1 MQFHIYRNFVKFVW
15 KNKKSHGHVSCQRLH
30 CICGWTSS
38 HLSAFPDLSTCV
50 CFFWTRF
57 ICSIYLFLIHNWTRV
72 FFFVLC
78 LVLHWE
84 CSSKNGR
91 LKKEAFCFAAAFC
104 LKDVKHPKLRDR
116 TNTQEE
122 IFGDVF
128 MFLGAWTSL
137 CVGLLTC
144 NCRET
149 CQRVCVCNHER
160 KKPCE
165 KPTDCWLVY
174 PHTHTHTQYWPS
186 KLNIDGYVAP

>member
-38 HLSAFPDLSTCV
+38 HLSAFLDLSTCV

-57 ICSIYLFLIHNWTRV
+57 ICSIYLLLIHNWTRV

-91 LKKEAFCFAAAFC
+91 LKKEEAFCFAAAFLFERRETSKASWSYQHAGNDIC
-104 LKDVKHPKLRDR
+104 
-116 TNTQEE
+116 
-122 IFGDVF
+122 GDVF

-144 NCRET
+144 NCCET
-149 CQRVCVCNHER
+149 CQRVCVCNRER
-160 KKPCE
+160 KKPVRNQ
-165 KPTDCWLVY
+165 PTADLFI
-174 PHTHTHTQYWPS
+174 HTHTHTHS
-186 KLNIDGYVAP
+186 IDPQSWI

>member
-1 MQFHIYRNFVKFVW
+1 MQKTETLNCFIIKNNRMQFHIYRNFVKFVW
-15 KNKKSHGHVSCQRLH
+15 KNKKSHDHVSCQRLH

-104 LKDVKHPKLRDR
+104 LKDVKHLRDR
-116 TNTQEE
+116 TNTQEK
-122 IFGDVF
+122 IFV
-128 MFLGAWTSL
+128 
-137 CVGLLTC
+137 
-144 NCRET
+144 ET
-149 CQRVCVCNHER
+149 CSCFSERGRVCVS
-160 KKPCE
+160 
-165 KPTDCWLVY
+165 DY
-174 PHTHTHTQYWPS
+174 
-186 KLNIDGYVAP
+186 